1 MILLITFLSIARIG
15 PIPVPPAVAQA
26 FATQF
31 PRAHLKKWETI
42 STGYQAIFRLKDQK
56 CLAIY
61 TASAVW
67 KETDYPVKWTR
78 QLPTAVRTGWRNSGY
93 VSWELMGIRKIVTP
107 AQTWYTMHVGEVQ
120 SLGPDDT
127 DIGSE
132 YILYF
137 SPEGE
142 LVRKE
147 RVG

>member
-31 PRAHLKKWETI
+31 PHTHHSKW
-42 STGYQAIFRLKDQK
+42 SALPAGYQAIFRLDGQK

-61 TASAVW
+61 TSDAVW

-78 QLPTAVRTGWRNSGY
+78 QLPPAVQKTWRNSGY
-93 VSWELMGIRKIVTP
+93 NTWDLMGMKKIVTP
-107 AQTWYTMHVGEVQ
+107 AQTRYALHVGEVQ

-142 LVRKE
+142 LMRKE

>member
-1 MILLITFLSIARIG
+1 MILLITFLSLARIG

-26 FATQF
+26 FTTRF
-31 PRAHLKKWETI
+31 PHTHHRKW
-42 STGYQAIFRLKDQK
+42 SALPTGYQASFRLNGQK

-61 TASAVW
+61 TAGAVW
-67 KETDYPVKWTR
+67 KETDHPVKWTR
-78 QLPTAVRTGWRNSGY
+78 QLPAAVQMAWRNSAY

-107 AQTWYTMHVGEVQ
+107 AQTVYAIHVGEVQ